1 MPSHSPVPVYAG
13 AGMEFFMPVF
23 SFSAR
28 HAALC
33 VACLAA
39 TLFLPCRATAFSA
52 AADNVGGYSSQVL
65 NQILRVWHQ
74 PAGARGTALAEL
86 TIEPSGALS
95 GCNVLQPSLSPA
107 ADAALCA
114 AAQNAAPYPYPPFG
128 AQTRVSLAMAYGP
141 DGAAGQN
148 TTAPAPSYADSLRD
162 AVTPHLILPQGLS
175 GSWTTVVELLVQA
188 DGSLKS
194 SRISHSSG
202 NAEADAAVMAAVLS
216 PGAFPPPP
224 GHTEQ
229 RVSLSFTLSAR

>member
-1 MPSHSPVPVYAG
+1 MNLLLLPKGRSVLTAT
-13 AGMEFFMPVF
+13 
-23 SFSAR
+23 
-28 HAALC
+28 ALSL
-33 VACLAA
+33 ALAA
-39 TLFLPCRATAFSA
+39 PCPALAYAATA
-52 AADNVGGYSSQVL
+52 DNIGGYSSQVL
-65 NQILRVWHQ
+65 QQILRVWHQ

-95 GCNVLQPSLSPA
+95 SCNVLQPSLSPA

-128 AQTRVSLAMAYGP
+128 AKAQVSLAMSYGP
-141 DGAAGQN
+141 DAPAGQN
-148 TTAPAPSYADSLRD
+148 TAAPAPSYADSLRD